1 MRLSI
6 ASYSFHRRLEA
17 GQQDMFQYIRDCQAL
32 GANVLEPWNSHL
44 APLAAGDAALKAGGR
59 WQDSRLSAGEQA
71 YLEQVGAAARAAGL
85 PFGCLA
91 VDGAHIYEPTPE
103 ARQLN
108 QAVAYRWLEAAHQLG
123 ASQVRIDAGQ
133 ADGFGEP
140 AFRIVVEGYRD
151 LIARGRELGLEI
163 LFENHWGISHDY
175 ENVLKLVAAVEGLGL
190 LFDTHNWRAGT
201 HQIAWRQ
208 CARFARS
215 VHIKTFR
222 FDEAGNEPSEDL
234 ALAIRL
240 LVEAG
245 YRGTWGV
252 ESVPEDGDELGAAAK
267 TVALIRRE
275 LQGLGLA

>member
-32 GANVLEPWNSHL
+32 GATVLEPWNGHL
-44 APLAAGDAALKAGGR
+44 APLVAGDEALKASGR
-59 WQDSRLSAGEQA
+59 WQEALLSADEKA
-71 YLEQVGAAARAAGL
+71 YLEQVSAAARRASL
-85 PFGCLA
+85 PFGCIA

-108 QAVAYRWLEAAHQLG
+108 RAVAYRWLQAAHQLG
-123 ASQVRIDAGQ
+123 AAQVRIDAGQ
-133 ADGFGEP
+133 AEGFPEA
-140 AFRIVVEGYRD
+140 AFRMVVEGYRD

-175 ENVLKLVAAVEGLGL
+175 ENVLKLLAAVDGLGL

-201 HQIAWRQ
+201 QPIAWRE

-222 FDEAGNEPSEDL
+222 FDEAGNDPSVDL

-240 LVEAG
+240 LVDAG
-245 YRGTWGV
+245 YAGTWGV
-252 ESVPEDGDELGAAAK
+252 ESVPEDGDELGAAEK
-267 TVALIRRE
+267 TLALIRRE
-275 LQGLGLA
+275 LHALGAA